1 MLWAVCK
8 NGKFKL
14 SIKNHT
20 DKELVFPKDE
30 IIGSADMH
38 SVGYYFISRTVIK
51 QLLEDRFIFIGETD
65 EEEELH
71 QTRARSVDQGRR
83 EEQRVRDVRGET
95 FQNSQFNGRR
105 KRNVS
110 DDMVETTLSTTKSTT
125 SAKTFIVARSTVNT
139 TTTPTTLA
147 TTTTP
152 TTLTTTT
159 TPTTLTTTT
168 TPTTL
173 ATGKTTTIPRTTTR
187 TTATSEMPTT
197 TTFGIST
204 SDSNQ
209 QVSNF
214 TMAVKLKQ
222 LPTSSTMIKPQ
233 QTTEFT
239 TITPSTK
246 ISSQTQSNQER
257 KSVSTLYP
265 NVEIPE
271 EFMCEFHHWQ
281 RRKWIISASEDLDI
295 DHVNWTEIVR
305 SKLPRTINE
314 ECAKNLEMHK
324 QLVKQII
331 NDWETGRVRGRLN
344 ASKIKRLH
352 NMTVGYCFR
361 NVKTALVQIRRQM
374 CNYLDGNLTE
384 LAQQHSRSK
393 CNVITKVATKV
404 VEKITLQNLA
414 GLVVDGIGSF
424 INWQK
429 DKAIKKGIE
438 TLQVRQEEL
447 KGKIIRVSNDLL
459 SVARTTAEAIK
470 DVWVKLIK
478 QNANISALAKEFNQ
492 MKTMYLEHDERLQ
505 DHEHSLR
512 ILA

>member
-1 MLWAVCK
+1 M
-8 NGKFKL
+8 
-14 SIKNHT
+14 
-20 DKELVFPKDE
+20 
-30 IIGSADMH
+30 
-38 SVGYYFISRTVIK
+38 
-51 QLLEDRFIFIGETD
+51 
-65 EEEELH
+65 
-71 QTRARSVDQGRR
+71 
-83 EEQRVRDVRGET
+83 RDVRGET
-95 FQNSQFNGRR
+95 FRNSQFNGRR

-110 DDMVETTLSTTKSTT
+110 DDIVETTLSTTKSTT
-125 SAKTFIVARSTVNT
+125 SAKISIVARSTVN
-139 TTTPTTLA
+139 

-187 TTATSEMPTT
+187 ITATSEMPTT

-209 QVSNF
+209 QASNF

-222 LPTSSTMIKPQ
+222 LPTTSTMITPQ

-239 TITPSTK
+239 TNTPSTG
-246 ISSQTQSNQER
+246 ISSQTESNQER
-257 KSVSTLYP
+257 KLVSTLSP

-271 EFMCEFHHWQ
+271 EFMHEFHHWQ
-281 RRKWIISASEDLDI
+281 SRKWIISASEDLDI

-305 SKLPRTINE
+305 SKLPRTLNE
-314 ECAKNLEMHK
+314 ECAKSLEMHK
-324 QLVKQII
+324 QLIKQII

-344 ASKIKRLH
+344 VPKIKRLH
-352 NMTVGYCFR
+352 NMTVGYCYR
-361 NVKTALVQIRRQM
+361 NVKAALVQIRRQM
-374 CNYLDGNLTE
+374 RNYLDRKSTE

-393 CNVITKVATKV
+393 RNVITKVATVV
-404 VEKITLQNLA
+404 VEKITLENLA

-429 DKAIKKGIE
+429 DKAIKKEVE

-447 KGKIIRVSNDLL
+447 KGKII
-459 SVARTTAEAIK
+459 ECPMIYC
-470 DVWVKLIK
+470 
-478 QNANISALAKEFNQ
+478 Q
-492 MKTMYLEHDERLQ
+492 
-505 DHEHSLR
+505 
-512 ILA
+512 

>member
-1 MLWAVCK
+1 M
-8 NGKFKL
+8 
-14 SIKNHT
+14 
-20 DKELVFPKDE
+20 
-30 IIGSADMH
+30 
-38 SVGYYFISRTVIK
+38 
-51 QLLEDRFIFIGETD
+51 
-65 EEEELH
+65 
-71 QTRARSVDQGRR
+71 
-83 EEQRVRDVRGET
+83 
-95 FQNSQFNGRR
+95 
-105 KRNVS
+105 
-110 DDMVETTLSTTKSTT
+110 
-125 SAKTFIVARSTVNT
+125 ARSTVHT
-139 TTTPTTLA
+139 TA
-147 TTTTP
+147 
-152 TTLTTTT
+152 
-159 TPTTLTTTT
+159 PTTLTTTT

-197 TTFGIST
+197 TMFGIST

-222 LPTSSTMIKPQ
+222 LPTSSTMITPQ

-239 TITPSTK
+239 TNTPSTR

-257 KSVSTLYP
+257 KSVSTLSP

-271 EFMCEFHHWQ
+271 EFMHEFHHWQ
-281 RRKWIISASEDLDI
+281 SRKWIISASEDLDI

-305 SKLPRTINE
+305 NKLPRTLNE

-324 QLVKQII
+324 QLIKQII
-331 NDWETGRVRGRLN
+331 NDWETDRVRGRRN
-344 ASKIKRLH
+344 APKIKRLH

-361 NVKTALVQIRRQM
+361 NIKAALVQIRRQM
-374 CNYLDGNLTE
+374 HNYLDRKLTE

-393 CNVITKVATKV
+393 RNVITKVATKV
-404 VEKITLQNLA
+404 VEKITLENLA
-414 GLVVDGIGSF
+414 GLVEDGIGSF

-459 SVARTTAEAIK
+459 SVARTIAEAIK

-478 QNANISALAKEFNQ
+478 QNA
-492 MKTMYLEHDERLQ
+492 
-505 DHEHSLR
+505 
-512 ILA
+512 